1 MDEMNKLLR
10 EVKKELINGERNNL
24 SFDSIVDKLS
34 MVSIYNQSMPM
45 FMILGI
51 IKEHLEDKD
60 SRARVKILRKEDDFE
75 FTLAQGMWEHRDDD
89 A

>member
-1 MDEMNKLLR
+1 MNKMNELLKD
-10 EVKKELINGERNNL
+10 VKKELINGERNNL

-75 FTLAQGMWEHRDDD
+75 FTLTQGMWEHRDDD